1 MHDEHAAQDCL
12 RVRAI
17 CRAENVTLGPYLTS
31 IYQRETTKKA
41 HVTNLI
47 KNAAKNMGLS
57 QKNYSCH
64 SLRIGGAC
72 ALLAAGKSDLVIQL
86 MGRWPSW
93 DFLVYTRLQ
102 PGMIRDAASSTVK
115 ASTWEHNE
123 PGLIALEGEVQRA

>member
-1 MHDEHAAQDCL
+1 MPCGECDPGSISHLYLSERNDQEGPCYQPYQERGQEHGTVPK
-12 RVRAI
+12 RVRLPLAS
-17 CRAENVTLGPYLTS
+17 NW
-31 IYQRETTKKA
+31 
-41 HVTNLI
+41 
-47 KNAAKNMGLS
+47 
-57 QKNYSCH
+57 
-64 SLRIGGAC
+64 GAC